1 MITEKGT
8 VKTTVKHS
16 EKLYSEL
23 NRNVRNVGIMCL
35 VVGGL
40 VVALGILLLGIDIYE
55 GRYDTDS
62 YIVIGLGA
70 ICLFLGIFYVI
81 ICKNAG
87 KNALKM
93 NRVQEVEFCDG
104 YMMEWEY
111 TDGELTSTNKVY
123 YKWIV
128 RFRETKNFLFLYN
141 TRVTAVAVDKN
152 GLPLNE
158 LNIIRSLLGR
168 PTVVPTV
175 QTPQSVSDAPPAEP
189 FSDMTDNKE
198 E

>member
-8 VKTTVKHS
+8 VKTAVKHS

-23 NRNVRNVGIMCL
+23 NRNVRIAGIICL

-40 VVALGILLLGIDIYE
+40 VMTLGILVLGIDIYE
-55 GRYDTDS
+55 GKYETDS

-70 ICLFLGIFYVI
+70 ICLFLGLFYVLV
-81 ICKNAG
+81 CKNAA
-87 KNALKM
+87 KTALKM

-104 YMMEWEY
+104 YLMEWEY

-128 RFRETKNFLFLYN
+128 KFRETKNFLFLYN
-141 TRVTAVAVDKN
+141 SRVTAVAVDKN

-168 PTVVPTV
+168 PTVAPTAP
-175 QTPQSVSDAPPAEP
+175 TPQSVSDVPPAEP
-189 FSDMTDNKE
+189 FSDMTENKDE
-198 E
+198 